1 MSPHS
6 DSDAGYARYIFPY
19 FYFFLCWVL
28 SFCLVID
35 GLIVLLSLKFPHCSL
50 SLVISVLKAECGV
63 PCYIPIAYLDRIGDA
78 TIKKNLRNV
87 SMSS

>member
-1 MSPHS
+1 MSPRS
-6 DSDAGYARYIFPY
+6 DSDAGYACYIFRY
-19 FYFFLCWVL
+19 FYCFLCWVL

-63 PCYIPIAYLDRIGDA
+63 PFYIPIAYLDRIGDA